1 MRFERSNC
9 TQHHSSMSPVTHPAN
24 GLHASCF
31 LQGPRTWTCCA
42 VQRSWG
48 RGLVRVSHAPCQA
61 HEHANEQLGMRHARL
76 GSLLHHK
83 SAGKLLSGS
92 PGLASIEQARRVSSA
107 SRLNPRTSWCEQVVR
122 SAVALEHER
131 KIARATEWLEC
142 GGCCC
147 TDLNSPAST
156 LSCTRSGVTHNCI
169 HGRAC
174 GQRGPAVAAMLA
186 CGQGLNKSSSQVEAS
201 HPNGG

>member
-1 MRFERSNC
+1 MRFERTGC
-9 TQHHSSMSPVTHPAN
+9 TAPQLSVAVNPPRQRTPCLLLPPRPKDVDLLRNSVRGAAASSESV
-24 GLHASCF
+24 
-31 LQGPRTWTCCA
+31 
-42 VQRSWG
+42 
-48 RGLVRVSHAPCQA
+48 
-61 HEHANEQLGMRHARL
+61 MRHAKHTSTRMN
-76 GSLLHHK
+76 SLVCDMRV
-83 SAGKLLSGS
+83 SAHCCIISLQGNEFLSGS

-122 SAVALEHER
+122 SAVALKHEQ

-147 TDLNSPAST
+147 TDLDSPAST

>member
-1 MRFERSNC
+1 MRDGLAA
-9 TQHHSSMSPVTHPAN
+9 QHHSSVSPLTHPAN

-42 VQRSWG
+42 TAFVGPRPRQSQSWG
-48 RGLVRVSHAPCQA
+48 C
-61 HEHANEQLGMRHARL
+61 MRHATSTRLNKLGIQHERL

-83 SAGKLLSGS
+83 SARKLLSGS

-107 SRLNPRTSWCEQVVR
+107 SKLNPRTSWCEQVVR
-122 SAVALEHER
+122 SAETLR
-131 KIARATEWLEC
+131 SRATEWLEC

-147 TDLNSPAST
+147 TDLDSPASI